1 MAMDISTYLPGLS
14 LKFFFQLIYTD
25 SVYLEKKNHIKIL
38 AQKIELKL
46 SLVGPLS
53 KVCVHPPSPLHPSSK
68 MAAIT
73 VCRYFTKNQNWLK
86 FSKKNRS
93 YVGVSGGSRGHDHM
107 VVGFIT
113 TCAISAYHH

>member
-53 KVCVHPPSPLHPSSK
+53 KVCVHPPSTLLPRWLPLLYVDIS
-68 MAAIT
+68 
-73 VCRYFTKNQNWLK
+73 LK
-86 FSKKNRS
+86 TRI
-93 YVGVSGGSRGHDHM
+93 G
-107 VVGFIT
+107 
-113 TCAISAYHH
+113 